1 VAALADVLLCLAA
14 VPVLLASAYLLLLA
28 LASGRRPAPPASP
41 PHLRFDVVV
50 PAHDEEAGIASTVR
64 SVLATD
70 YPASLRRVLV
80 VADNCSDA
88 TAARAEEAGAT
99 VLVRRDPE
107 RRGKGYALAHAFE
120 RVLGDGTADAVVVV
134 DADTVVSPNLLAAF
148 AVRLDAGAV
157 AVQSDNGV
165 QNPNA
170 SWRTRLM
177 AVAFTL
183 VNTLRS
189 LGRERLGC
197 SAGLRGT
204 GMCLSTRLLRS
215 VPYDC
220 FSLVEDVEYGIRL
233 GMLGH
238 RVCFAGEARVASEM
252 ATGAEASRSQRAR
265 WEGGRKAL
273 ARRHGRSL
281 LLAGIARRDRVL
293 LDLGLDLLVPPL
305 AGLGAAAAA
314 GLLGSVVASSIAGQA
329 LAATWAWTAG
339 VVALAV
345 YVARGWWL
353 SGTGVQGLQGLLF
366 SPVYLAWKIGL
377 RVFGAA
383 RPGDTWVRTAR
394 DRRP

>member
-14 VPVLLASAYLLLLA
+14 VPVLLASAYLLLLT
-28 LASGRRPAPPASP
+28 LASGRRPAPPPSA

-50 PAHDEEAGIASTVR
+50 PAHDEEAGIAATVR

-70 YPASLRRVLV
+70 YPPALRRVLV
-80 VADNCSDA
+80 VADNCTDA

-99 VLVRRDPE
+99 VLVRHDPD
-107 RRGKGYALAHAFE
+107 RRGKGYALAHAFA

-134 DADTVVSPNLLAAF
+134 DADTLVSPNLLVAF
-148 AVRLDAGAV
+148 AARLEGGAV
-157 AVQSDNGV
+157 AIQSDNGV

-177 AVAFTL
+177 AVAFSL

-204 GMCLSTRLLRS
+204 GMCLSTRILRS

-233 GMLGH
+233 GTLGH
-238 RVCFAGEARVASEM
+238 RVRFAGEARVVSEM
-252 ATGAEASRSQRAR
+252 ATGSDASRSQRAR
-265 WEGGRKAL
+265 WEGGRREL
-273 ARRHGRSL
+273 ARRHARAL
-281 LLAGIARRDRVL
+281 LRAGIARRDRVL

-305 AGLGAAAAA
+305 AGLGAAAAL
-314 GLLGSVVASSIAGQA
+314 GLVASSVASRLAGHVLTSTWVWAAGVAA
-329 LAATWAWTAG
+329 LAT
-339 VVALAV
+339 

-353 SGTGVQGLQGLLF
+353 SGTGFQGLQGLLF
-366 SPVYLAWKIGL
+366 SPVYLVWKVGL
-377 RVFGAA
+377 RAFGAA
-383 RPGDTWVRTAR
+383 RPGDAWVRTAR